1 MTAISTLV
9 KQGAVSLDVL
19 NSINDNFSN
28 VVQISPSS
36 DQLVA
41 GVLGSSGDIKTL
53 VALSG
58 ATDAVDPHTAANYEV
73 ATAGVDAM
81 TLAAPTAGTDD
92 GKVIRITSAGAHAH
106 TLTAT
111 GLLQTGSAS
120 VNVATFAADAGAG
133 LTLMA
138 YNAKWQVLSQIG
150 ITFS

>member
-1 MTAISTLV
+1 MTAIATLV
-9 KQGAVSLDVL
+9 KQGAVSLDTL
-19 NSINDNFSN
+19 NSINNNFSN
-28 VVQISPSS
+28 VVQITPSGA
-36 DQLVA
+36 QIVA

-53 VALSG
+53 ATLSG
-58 ATDAVDPHTAANYEV
+58 SSDAVDPNTAANYV
-73 ATAGVDAM
+73 VTTAGVDSM

-120 VNVATFAADAGAG
+120 VNVATFAASAGAG